1 LELKD
6 IRAIIDL
13 MKKNDLAVF
22 KLEKDGFK
30 IELEAHRPPAPLVSA
45 FPGHP
50 VPPAAPSPGYPTPAQ
65 SASQAAGTGT
75 QAGGKEIISPMVGTF
90 YRAPSPDSAPY
101 VEVGQVI
108 AEETVV
114 CIIEAMKVMNEIK
127 AEVKGTITEVLVEN
141 GTAVQFGQPL
151 FRVK

>member
-13 MKKNDLAVF
+13 MKKNDLAVL
-22 KLEKDGFK
+22 KLEKEGFK
-30 IELEAHRPPAPLVSA
+30 LELEAHRAAPYVSVL
-45 FPGHP
+45 PGHP
-50 VPPAAPSPGYPTPAQ
+50 PVTAAPLAGYPAPSQ
-65 SASQAAGTGT
+65 SAVSSTAAIEGT
-75 QAGGKEIISPMVGTF
+75 AGQKEIVSPMVGTF

-101 VEVGQVI
+101 IKEGQEV

-127 AEVKGTITEVLVEN
+127 AEVKGLITEVLVEN
-141 GTAVQFGQPL
+141 GAAVQFGQPL